1 MQNVVSVKHLG
12 GHRLR
17 IRFDDGVEGE
27 IDFSREV
34 RTYPGL
40 LRRLRDQKFFAKV
53 FVHPEFRTVSWP
65 GEIDFDTLV
74 LYSQVTGKTIKALL
88 KEGHPFRP
96 EDKPRR
102 RKTARV

>member
-1 MQNVVSVKHLG
+1 
-12 GHRLR
+12 
-17 IRFDDGVEGE
+17 
-27 IDFSREV
+27 
-34 RTYPGL
+34 
-40 LRRLRDQKFFAKV
+40 V